1 MPALSLRYDHCSL
14 RKPRYLKKLAIETVA
29 HEARAQLLAPGADAL
44 TLEQLAAISDLT
56 INGLPYQ
63 LWVSLEHPVTDEA
76 GQPVLGLC
84 EFDPDCGEDAVSVLV
99 SPVGEQLTPELA
111 LSTFAHELGHA
122 IFDAPAWLIAAKQ
135 GPGLFDDLDGGQ
147 RRAYRMTTKDADHLS
162 APSATFTPEVTA
174 SANALSVALAKLRH
188 AELEKEIRIAEFR
201 ANEFMGSL
209 LVPRDRLVELAVA
222 RAPDFDVGIE
232 RDGGLS
238 DELHAAT
245 PRLVEQ
251 GTFGFLD
258 MENLQRELAVT
269 FGVNPKF
276 IRVRMER
283 YGLLPALPSR
293 GQG

>member
-14 RKPRYLKKLAIETVA
+14 RKPRYLNKPAIETVA
-29 HEARAQLLAPGADAL
+29 SEARAQLLSPGADAL
-44 TLEQLAAISDLT
+44 TLAQLAAISDLT

-63 LWVSLEHPVTDEA
+63 LWVSLDHPVTDED
-76 GQPVLGLC
+76 GLPVLGLC

-99 SPVGEQLTPELA
+99 SPIGEQLTPELA

-147 RRAYRMTTKDADHLS
+147 RRAYRMATPDAEHLG
-162 APSATFTPEVTA
+162 ATALPQNTA
-174 SANALSVALAKLRH
+174 
-188 AELEKEIRIAEFR
+188 LEKEIRIAEFR

-222 RAPDFDVGIE
+222 PAPDFDVGIE
-232 RDGGLS
+232 RAGGLS

-251 GTFGFLD
+251 GTFGFVG
-258 MENLQRELAVT
+258 MENLQRELAAT

-283 YGLLPALPSR
+283 YGLLPGK

>member
-1 MPALSLRYDHCSL
+1 MPALSLRYDHCVL
-14 RKPRYLKKLAIETVA
+14 RKPRYLKKSAIETVA
-29 HEARAQLLAPGADAL
+29 SEARAQLLPSGADAL

-63 LWVSLEHPVTDEA
+63 LWVSLDHPVTDED
-76 GQPVLGLC
+76 GLPVLGLC

-135 GPGLFDDLDGGQ
+135 GPGLFDEPDTSQ
-147 RRAYRMTTKDADHLS
+147 RRAYRTATPDAEHLG
-162 APSATFTPEVTA
+162 ATAQPQNTA
-174 SANALSVALAKLRH
+174 
-188 AELEKEIRIAEFR
+188 LEKEIRIAEFR

-232 RDGGLS
+232 RAGGLS

-251 GTFGFLD
+251 GTFGFVG
-258 MENLQRELAVT
+258 MESLQRELAAT

-283 YGLLPALPSR
+283 YGLLPSK

>member
-1 MPALSLRYDHCSL
+1 MLSLSLRYEHCSL
-14 RKPRYLKKLAIETVA
+14 RKPHYLKKPAIEAVA
-29 HEARAQLLAPGADAL
+29 QEARAQLLPAGTDAL
-44 TLEQLAAISDLT
+44 TLDRLAAVSDLN

-63 LWVSLEHPVTDEA
+63 LWVSLDHPVTDEN
-76 GQPVLGLC
+76 GRPVLGLC

-99 SPVGEQLTPELA
+99 SPIGEQLTPELA

-122 IFDAPAWLIAAKQ
+122 IFDAPAWLIASKQ
-135 GPGLFDDLDGGQ
+135 GPGLFDEPDTSQ
-147 RRAYRMTTKDADHLS
+147 RRAYRTATPDAEHLG
-162 APSATFTPEVTA
+162 AMALPQNTA
-174 SANALSVALAKLRH
+174 
-188 AELEKEIRIAEFR
+188 LEKEIRIAEFR

-209 LVPRDRLVELAVA
+209 LVPRDRLLELAVT

-251 GTFGFLD
+251 GTFGFVG
-258 MENLQRELAVT
+258 MENLQRELAAT

-283 YGLLPALPSR
+283 YGLLPGK

>member
-1 MPALSLRYDHCSL
+1 MPALFLCYDSCVR
-14 RKPRYLKKLAIETVA
+14 RKPRYLKKPAIESVA
-29 HEARAQLLAPGADAL
+29 REARAQLLPAGTDAL
-44 TLEQLAAISDLT
+44 TLERLAEVSELN
-56 INGLPYQ
+56 INSLPYQ
-63 LWVSLEHPVTDEA
+63 LWVSLDHPVTDEA

-135 GPGLFDDLDGGQ
+135 GPGLFDDIDGGQ
-147 RRAYRMTTKDADHLS
+147 RRAYRTATPDADHLG
-162 APSATFTPEVTA
+162 ATALPQNTA
-174 SANALSVALAKLRH
+174 
-188 AELEKEIRIAEFR
+188 LEKEIRIAEFR

-245 PRLVEQ
+245 PHLVEQ
-251 GTFGFLD
+251 GTFGFVG
-258 MENLQRELAVT
+258 MENLQRELAVS

-283 YGLLPALPSR
+283 YGLLPGR

>member
-1 MPALSLRYDHCSL
+1 MPALSLRYDCCAR
-14 RKPRYLKKLAIETVA
+14 RKPYYLNKSEIETVA
-29 HEARAQLLAPGADAL
+29 REARAQLVSPGADAL

-63 LWVSLEHPVTDEA
+63 LWVSLDHPVTDED

-99 SPVGEQLTPELA
+99 SPVSEQLTPELA

-135 GPGLFDDLDGGQ
+135 GPGLFDEPDTSQ
-147 RRAYRMTTKDADHLS
+147 RRAYRTATPDAEHLG
-162 APSATFTPEVTA
+162 ATALPQNTA
-174 SANALSVALAKLRH
+174 
-188 AELEKEIRIAEFR
+188 LEKEIRIAEFR

-209 LVPRDRLVELAVA
+209 LVPRDRLTTLALALAPEFGVEVIGQFGLLEDK
-222 RAPDFDVGIE
+222 PKTSGIIMP
-232 RDGGLS
+232 S
-238 DELHAAT
+238 
-245 PRLVEQ
+245 RLE
-251 GTFGFLD
+251 D
-258 MENLQRELAVT
+258 LQRELAAT

-283 YGLLPALPSR
+283 YGLLPALPGR

>member
-1 MPALSLRYDHCSL
+1 MPALSLRYDSCAR
-14 RKPRYLKKLAIETVA
+14 RKPRYLNKSAIETVA
-29 HEARAQLLAPGADAL
+29 REARAQLLAPGADAL
-44 TLEQLAAISDLT
+44 TLGQLAAISDLT

-63 LWVSLEHPVTDEA
+63 LWVSLDHPVTDED
-76 GQPVLGLC
+76 GLPVLGLC

-122 IFDAPAWLIAAKQ
+122 IFDAPAWLVAAKQ
-135 GPGLFDDLDGGQ
+135 GPGLFDEPDTSQ
-147 RRAYRMTTKDADHLS
+147 RRACRTATPDAEHLG
-162 APSATFTPEVTA
+162 ATALPQNTA
-174 SANALSVALAKLRH
+174 
-188 AELEKEIRIAEFR
+188 LEKEIRIAEFR

-232 RDGGLS
+232 RAGGLS
-238 DELHAAT
+238 DELYAAT

-251 GTFGFLD
+251 GPFGFVG
-258 MENLQRELAVT
+258 MENLRRELAAT

-283 YGLLPALPSR
+283 YGLLPTLPGR

>member
-1 MPALSLRYDHCSL
+1 MPALSLRYDHCAL
-14 RKPRYLKKLAIETVA
+14 RKPRYLNKSAIETVA
-29 HEARAQLLAPGADAL
+29 CEARAQLLAPGTYAL
-44 TLEQLAAISDLT
+44 ALGQLAAISDLN

-63 LWVSLEHPVTDEA
+63 LWVSLEHPVTDED

-135 GPGLFDDLDGGQ
+135 GPGLFDDLDGVQ
-147 RRAYRMTTKDADHLS
+147 RRAYRTATPDADHLG
-162 APSATFTPEVTA
+162 AI
-174 SANALSVALAKLRH
+174 ALAQNT
-188 AELEKEIRIAEFR
+188 ALEKEIRIAEFR

-209 LVPRDRLVELAVA
+209 LVPRDRLHELAVA

-232 RDGGLS
+232 RNSGLL

-251 GTFGFLD
+251 GTFGFVG
-258 MENLQRELAVT
+258 MENLQRELAAT

-283 YGLLPALPSR
+283 YGLLPAQPSR

>member
-1 MPALSLRYDHCSL
+1 MPALTLHYDCCAR
-14 RKPRYLKKLAIETVA
+14 RKPRYLNKAAIETVA
-29 HEARAQLLAPGADAL
+29 RDARAQLLPPGADAL
-44 TLEQLAAISDLT
+44 TLEQLAAISMLT
-56 INGLPYQ
+56 VNGLPYQ
-63 LWVSLEHPVTDEA
+63 LWVSLDHPVTDED

-122 IFDAPAWLIAAKQ
+122 IFDAPAWLIAAKR

-147 RRAYRMTTKDADHLS
+147 RRAYRTATPDAEHLG
-162 APSATFTPEVTA
+162 ATSLPQNTP
-174 SANALSVALAKLRH
+174 
-188 AELEKEIRIAEFR
+188 LEQEIRIAEFR

-222 RAPDFDVGIE
+222 RAPDYDVGIE
-232 RDGGLS
+232 RDGGLL

-251 GTFGFLD
+251 GAFGFVG
-258 MENLQRELAVT
+258 MERLHRELAAT

-276 IRVRMER
+276 IRVRMEC
-283 YGLLPALPSR
+283 YGLLPTLPGR

>member
-1 MPALSLRYDHCSL
+1 MPALSLRYDHCAL
-14 RKPRYLKKLAIETVA
+14 RKPHYLKKSAIETVA
-29 HEARAQLLAPGADAL
+29 SEARAQLLPPGEDAL
-44 TLEQLAAISDLT
+44 TLAQLAAISDLT

-63 LWVSLEHPVTDEA
+63 LWVSLDHPISDED

-99 SPVGEQLTPELA
+99 SPVGEQLTSELA

-122 IFDAPAWLIAAKQ
+122 IFDAPAWLIASNNEPDLF
-135 GPGLFDDLDGGQ
+135 GGLDVGQ
-147 RRAYRMTTKDADHLS
+147 CRAYRTATPDAEHLGSTALPQNTT
-162 APSATFTPEVTA
+162 
-174 SANALSVALAKLRH
+174 
-188 AELEKEIRIAEFR
+188 LEKEIRIAEFR

-232 RDGGLS
+232 RDDGLS
-238 DELHAAT
+238 AELLAAT

-258 MENLQRELAVT
+258 MENLQRALAAT

-283 YGLLPALPSR
+283 YGLLLGK

>member
-14 RKPRYLKKLAIETVA
+14 RKPRYLNKLAIETVA
-29 HEARAQLLAPGADAL
+29 REARAQLLPPGADAL

-63 LWVSLEHPVTDEA
+63 LWVSLDHPVTDED

-135 GPGLFDDLDGGQ
+135 GPGLFDDPDTSQ
-147 RRAYRMTTKDADHLS
+147 RRAYRTATPDAEHLG
-162 APSATFTPEVTA
+162 ATAQPQNTA
-174 SANALSVALAKLRH
+174 
-188 AELEKEIRIAEFR
+188 LEKEIRIAEFR

-222 RAPDFDVGIE
+222 PAPDFDVGIE
-232 RDGGLS
+232 RAGGLS

-251 GTFGFLD
+251 GTFGFVG
-258 MENLQRELAVT
+258 MENLQRELAAT

-283 YGLLPALPSR
+283 YGLLPGK

>member
-1 MPALSLRYDHCSL
+1 MPALCLQYDHCA
-14 RKPRYLKKLAIETVA
+14 RCKPRYLNKAAIEAVA
-29 HEARAQLLAPGADAL
+29 REARAQLSSPSTDAL

-56 INGLPYQ
+56 INGLSYQ
-63 LWVSLEHPVTDEA
+63 LWVSLDHPVTDED

-99 SPVGEQLTPELA
+99 SPVGEQLMPELA

-122 IFDAPAWLIAAKQ
+122 VFDAPAWLAAAKR
-135 GPGLFDDLDGGQ
+135 GPGLFDEPRTSP
-147 RRAYRMTTKDADHLS
+147 RRARRTATPDAEHLG
-162 APSATFTPEVTA
+162 ATALPQHTA
-174 SANALSVALAKLRH
+174 LD
-188 AELEKEIRIAEFR
+188 KETRIAEFR

-222 RAPDFDVGIE
+222 RAPDFDVGVE

-245 PRLVEQ
+245 PRLVER
-251 GTFGFLD
+251 GTFGFVG
-258 MENLQRELAVT
+258 MENLQRDLAAT
-269 FGVNPKF
+269 FGVTPKF

-283 YGLLPALPSR
+283 YGLLPAVPGR

>member
-14 RKPRYLKKLAIETVA
+14 RKPRYLNKPAIETVA
-29 HEARAQLLAPGADAL
+29 REARAQLLSSGADAL
-44 TLEQLAAISDLT
+44 TLEQLAAISYLN

-63 LWVSLEHPVTDEA
+63 LWVSLDHPVTDED
-76 GQPVLGLC
+76 GLPVLGLC

-135 GPGLFDDLDGGQ
+135 VPGLFDDLDGGQ
-147 RRAYRMTTKDADHLS
+147 RRAYRTATPDAEHLGATTL
-162 APSATFTPEVTA
+162 PQNTA
-174 SANALSVALAKLRH
+174 
-188 AELEKEIRIAEFR
+188 LEKEIRIAEFR

-209 LVPRDRLVELAVA
+209 LVPRDRLVELALA
-222 RAPDFDVGIE
+222 RAADFDVGID

-238 DELHAAT
+238 VELHAAT

-251 GTFGFLD
+251 GTFGFLG
-258 MENLQRELAVT
+258 MENLQRELAAT

-283 YGLLPALPSR
+283 YGLLPGK

>member
-1 MPALSLRYDHCSL
+1 MPALCLRYDHCAL
-14 RKPRYLKKLAIETVA
+14 RKPRYLNKSAIETVA
-29 HEARAQLLAPGADAL
+29 NEVRAQLVPAGANAL
-44 TLEQLAAISDLT
+44 TLEQLAAISDLN

-63 LWVSLEHPVTDEA
+63 LWVSLDHPVTDEE
-76 GQPVLGLC
+76 GLPVLGLC
-84 EFDPDCGEDAVSVLV
+84 EFDPDCGADAVSVLV

-135 GPGLFDDLDGGQ
+135 GPGLFDEPDPGQ
-147 RRAYRMTTKDADHLS
+147 RRAHRTATPDAEHLGAM
-162 APSATFTPEVTA
+162 APPPHTA
-174 SANALSVALAKLRH
+174 
-188 AELEKEIRIAEFR
+188 LEKETRIAEFR

-209 LVPRDRLVELAVA
+209 LVPRDRLLVLAAA

-232 RDGGLS
+232 RGGLS
-238 DELHAAT
+238 GELHAAT

-251 GTFGFLD
+251 GNFGFIGL
-258 MENLQRELAVT
+258 ENLQRELAT
-269 FGVNPKF
+269 SFGVNPKF

-283 YGLLPALPSR
+283 YGLLPGK

>member
-1 MPALSLRYDHCSL
+1 MPALSLRYDCCAR
-14 RKPRYLKKLAIETVA
+14 RKPYYLNKSEIETVA
-29 HEARAQLLAPGADAL
+29 REARAQLVSPGANAL
-44 TLEQLAAISDLT
+44 TLAQLTAISDLT

-63 LWVSLEHPVTDEA
+63 LWVSLDHPVTDED
-76 GQPVLGLC
+76 GLPVLGLC

-99 SPVGEQLTPELA
+99 SPIGEQLTPELA

-135 GPGLFDDLDGGQ
+135 GPGLFDEPDTSQ
-147 RRAYRMTTKDADHLS
+147 RRAYRTATPDAEHLG
-162 APSATFTPEVTA
+162 ATALPQNTA
-174 SANALSVALAKLRH
+174 
-188 AELEKEIRIAEFR
+188 LEKEIRIAEFR

-222 RAPDFDVGIE
+222 RASDFDVGIE

-238 DELHAAT
+238 EELQAAT

-251 GTFGFLD
+251 GTFGFVG
-258 MENLQRELAVT
+258 MENLQRELAAT

-283 YGLLPALPSR
+283 YGLLPSK

>member
-1 MPALSLRYDHCSL
+1 MVSLSLRYPACVQG
-14 RKPRYLKKLAIETVA
+14 KPHYLTKAAVEAVA
-29 HEARAQLLAPGADAL
+29 SEARAQLVAPDACALPLA
-44 TLEQLAAISDLT
+44 QLAQISQLR
-56 INGLPYQ
+56 INGLAYS
-63 LWVSLEHPVTDEA
+63 LWASLDHPVTDEA
-76 GQPVLGLC
+76 GEPVWGLC

-135 GPGLFDDLDGGQ
+135 GPGLFDEPDTSQ
-147 RRAYRMTTKDADHLS
+147 RRAYRTATPDAEHLG
-162 APSATFTPEVTA
+162 ATPLPQNTA
-174 SANALSVALAKLRH
+174 
-188 AELEKEIRIAEFR
+188 LEKEIRIAEFR

-209 LVPRDRLVELAVA
+209 LVPRERLVELAVA
-222 RAPDFDVGIE
+222 RAADFDVGIE

-245 PRLVEQ
+245 PRLVER
-251 GTFGFLD
+251 GTFGFVGMD
-258 MENLQRELAVT
+258 NLQRELAAT
-269 FGVNPKF
+269 FGVTPRF

>member
-14 RKPRYLKKLAIETVA
+14 RKPRYLNKLAIETVA
-29 HEARAQLLAPGADAL
+29 REARAQLLPPGADAL

-63 LWVSLEHPVTDEA
+63 LWVSLDHPVTDED
-76 GQPVLGLC
+76 GLPVLGLC

-122 IFDAPAWLIAAKQ
+122 IFDAPAWLIATKQ
-135 GPGLFDDLDGGQ
+135 GPGLFDEPDTIQ
-147 RRAYRMTTKDADHLS
+147 RRAYRTATPDAEHLGTM
-162 APSATFTPEVTA
+162 ALPQNTA
-174 SANALSVALAKLRH
+174 
-188 AELEKEIRIAEFR
+188 LEKEIRIAEFR

-251 GTFGFLD
+251 GTFGFVG
-258 MENLQRELAVT
+258 MENLRRELAAT

-283 YGLLPALPSR
+283 YGLLPTLPGR

>member
-14 RKPRYLKKLAIETVA
+14 RKPRYLNKLAIETVA
-29 HEARAQLLAPGADAL
+29 REARAQLLPPGADAL

-63 LWVSLEHPVTDEA
+63 LWVSLDHPVTDED
-76 GQPVLGLC
+76 GLPVLGLC

-122 IFDAPAWLIAAKQ
+122 IFDAPAWLIATKQ
-135 GPGLFDDLDGGQ
+135 GPGLFDEPDTIQ
-147 RRAYRMTTKDADHLS
+147 RRAYRTATPDAEHLG
-162 APSATFTPEVTA
+162 ATAQPQNTA
-174 SANALSVALAKLRH
+174 
-188 AELEKEIRIAEFR
+188 LEKEIRIAEFR

-209 LVPRDRLVELAVA
+209 LVPRDRLVELAVT

-251 GTFGFLD
+251 GTFGFVG
-258 MENLQRELAVT
+258 MENLRRELAAT

-283 YGLLPALPSR
+283 YGLLPALPGR